1 MARPKAFNEE
11 EAIDKAVKVFWAKGY
26 EATSMQDLINA
37 MGIQRGSLYATFGS
51 KQQLFLKSLKRYG
64 VVVVNKLLEIL
75 ESKPSAIESIEL
87 FFSQLVEHLVN
98 KLLEILESKPS
109 AIESIEL
116 FFSQLVEHLLT
127 AGELRS
133 CLVTNSAI
141 ERGLRDEETKQQVL
155 YLLNALEKGFYNALL
170 RANKN
175 GELSTELDLK
185 KVANYLTSSM
195 QGLVVIGKVCSER
208 SVLEGI
214 NQVTLSVFK

>member
-64 VVVVNKLLEIL
+64 VVV
-75 ESKPSAIESIEL
+75 
-87 FFSQLVEHLVN
+87 VN

-195 QGLVVIGKVCSER
+195 QGLVLLYHIIPVPLCS
-208 SVLEGI
+208 
-214 NQVTLSVFK
+214 

>member
-87 FFSQLVEHLVN
+87 FFSQLVEHL
-98 KLLEILESKPS
+98 
-109 AIESIEL
+109 
-116 FFSQLVEHLLT
+116 LT

-155 YLLNALEKGFYNALL
+155 YLLNALEKGFYNTLL

>member
-11 EAIDKAVKVFWAKGY
+11 EVIDKAVEIFWAKGY
-26 EATSMQDLINA
+26 EATSMQDLIDA
-37 MGIQRGSLYATFGS
+37 MGIQRGSLYGAFGS
-51 KQQLFLKSLKRYG
+51 KQQLFLKSLKRYSVT
-64 VVVVNKLLEIL
+64 VVK
-75 ESKPSAIESIEL
+75 
-87 FFSQLVEHLVN
+87 

-141 ERGLRDEETKQQVL
+141 ERGLRDDETRQLVL
-155 YLLNALEKGFYNALL
+155 KLLNALEDGFYKTLL
-170 RANKN
+170 RAKEN

-185 KVANYLTSSM
+185 VVANYLTSSM
-195 QGLVVIGKVCSER
+195 QGLLVMGKVCSER

-214 NQVTLSVFK
+214 NQMTLSILTHNIKED